1 MNSCLYHG
9 TLRHR
14 RLAPKA
20 HHFTYSVFMAGSI
33 WMSWTRCPLSAC
45 VVTALRPRH
54 FMMRI
59 TRWARRSKRVSLSV
73 WKI

>member
-9 TLRHR
+9 TLRHH

-20 HHFTYSVFMAGSI
+20 HHFTYSVFMA
-33 WMSWTRCPLSAC
+33 WLDLDELD
-45 VVTALRPRH
+45 ALPSVGVRRNRVAPAA

-59 TRWARRSKRVSLSV
+59 TRWARRSKRTCP
-73 WKI
+73 